1 MKLKRSW
8 LAVASAALLTV
19 GSLLTSVAHAQ
30 TTLRIQSTFP
40 AQGLFQQGAEV
51 FAERVAA
58 LSGGRL
64 KIELL
69 PAGAVVPPFETLD
82 AVHKKVVD
90 GGYSAPAYWVGKN
103 KAATLFGPSP
113 GGPFGMDLLDYLGW
127 IYDDRGLA
135 LYREFYQ
142 EQLKQNVVVFPL
154 PAVDRQAL
162 GWFKRPVK
170 DWNDLKGRKCRQ
182 TGITAEVF
190 AKSGMATVNLP
201 GGEIVPSGQRGV
213 IECAEFV
220 GAGVDIAIGFHTIWK
235 NFYPQSTHEPATVVE
250 LLINGDVWKS
260 LAPDLQAIVQAATIE
275 ATMRS
280 VALRHRQDAAALAEF
295 SKNGVTMHKTPD
307 DIVKKVLAT
316 WDEIAAAEAAKNPFF
331 KKVQDSQRA
340 YAAMVVPTRRT
351 ITVPY
356 NATADYYF
364 PPKK

>member
-142 EQLKQNVVVFPL
+142 EQLKQNVVVF
-154 PAVDRQAL
+154 
-162 GWFKRPVK
+162 
-170 DWNDLKGRKCRQ
+170 
-182 TGITAEVF
+182 AEVF